1 VPLYQWCLLGHRSR
15 LYVRPAHRSTM
26 PTTAEVEMAAY
37 ILIDQLA
44 VTDRNSFNS
53 YPDSAMAAV
62 DAEDGTSCPTRQ
74 R

>member
-1 VPLYQWCLLGHRSR
+1 
-15 LYVRPAHRSTM
+15 M